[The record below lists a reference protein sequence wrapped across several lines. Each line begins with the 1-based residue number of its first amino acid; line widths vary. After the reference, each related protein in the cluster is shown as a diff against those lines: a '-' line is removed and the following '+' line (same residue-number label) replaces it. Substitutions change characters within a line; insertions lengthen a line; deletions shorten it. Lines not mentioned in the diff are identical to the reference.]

1 MNIWGR
7 LGISVAIVAIFC
19 IVMNEFFQST
29 AYYEAHRWDTCAV
42 FLGVGLFGW
51 MWGRVLNIRWRKVQ
65 EVSAREA
72 QAEDE
77 STQAVI
83 ANGPFILFNV
93 AYWGVMLIFLGITI
107 IFLTPRPREGAKPAV
122 VHAAVVKPK
131 PHPQTNAAALPPA
144 PIAENTNHFPEIKLQ
159 GVSYR
164 KANPSALINGKT
176 FFAGDHIGKAKII
189 VIDPYSVTL
198 EVDGEFRVFAL
209 IK

>member
-29 AYYEAHRWDTCAV
+29 AYYEAHRWDTWAV

-51 MWGRVLNIRWRKVQ
+51 MWARVLNMRWRKVQ

-83 ANGPFILFNV
+83 ANPFILFNL
-93 AYWGVMLIFLGITI
+93 AYWGLMVTFLGMTI
-107 IFLTPRPREGAKPAV
+107 SFLTPRP
-122 VHAAVVKPK
+122 
-131 PHPQTNAAALPPA
+131 
-144 PIAENTNHFPEIKLQ
+144 
-159 GVSYR
+159 
-164 KANPSALINGKT
+164 
-176 FFAGDHIGKAKII
+176 
-189 VIDPYSVTL
+189 
-198 EVDGEFRVFAL
+198 
-209 IK
+209 